1 MAKLK
6 KGVYKEKEI
15 APAQKRQL
23 KGELR
28 SKMAK
33 LLKRSDDAH
42 HKAQMDLIK
51 LRSIT

>member
-6 KGVYKEKEI
+6 KGVYREKKI
-15 APAQKRQL
+15 APAQKRQI

-42 HKAQMDLIK
+42 HAAQMDLIK